1 MTWTTSRNNHINGAS
16 GNDRARQTLV
26 LLKDL
31 LKAATVPWTVVGT
44 GTGTG
49 GSYDMAGTD
58 LLPSFPSITG
68 VNDLAWFCLENAGG
82 AQIVVQVS
90 GTNFVFSWAA
100 QGGFEIGL
108 PASDA
113 DVDTTPGSSN
123 NPATYVYQAPSN
135 DDVGQNAAHYKS
147 VAVDDSGLSFIM
159 FGINGVNN
167 AFNLCFLKMNADAAD
182 TEPYL
187 GFFSCA
193 QNDTPWDMSTWQSS
207 SNAGTRRC
215 FHPGAGAGIEYLIAD
230 PNAGN
235 TYFMDDMPADP
246 YAGKQQTLG
255 MIAVSITAP
264 YKHVK
269 GGLPG
274 ILRVP
279 GNRST
284 GDTLEGG
291 DLMVIGEMGVP
302 WGSAVDPLL

>member
-31 LKAATVPWTVVGT
+31 LKAATVPWTVIGS

-49 GSYDMAGTD
+49 GAYDMAGTD
-58 LLPSFPSITG
+58 LLPTFPSITG
-68 VNDLAWFCLENAGG
+68 VNDLAWICLENSEG
-82 AQIVVQVS
+82 AQICLQVS
-90 GTNFVFSWAA
+90 GTNFVFTWAA
-100 QGGFEIGL
+100 QGGFDDPL
-108 PASDA
+108 PSGDA
-113 DVDTTPGSSN
+113 DEDTTPGSTN
-123 NPATYVYQAPSN
+123 NPTTYISQTPSP
-135 DDVGQNAAHYKS
+135 DDMGQNAAHYKS
-147 VAVDDSGLSFIM
+147 VAVEDDGTSFIL
-159 FGINGVNN
+159 FGINGTNP
-167 AFNLCFLKMNADAAD
+167 AFNLCFLKMNTDPAD

-187 GFFSCA
+187 GFFFCVNA
-193 QNDTPWDMSTWQSS
+193 ATPWDMSTWQST
-207 SNAGTRRC
+207 SNPGTRQC
-215 FHPGAGAGIEYLIAD
+215 YHPGAGAGVEYLIAD
-230 PNAGN
+230 PNVGN
-235 TYFMDDMPADP
+235 SYPMDNMPADP

-255 MIAVSITAP
+255 MIAISITAP
-264 YKHVK
+264 YRHVK

-279 GNRST
+279 SNRST